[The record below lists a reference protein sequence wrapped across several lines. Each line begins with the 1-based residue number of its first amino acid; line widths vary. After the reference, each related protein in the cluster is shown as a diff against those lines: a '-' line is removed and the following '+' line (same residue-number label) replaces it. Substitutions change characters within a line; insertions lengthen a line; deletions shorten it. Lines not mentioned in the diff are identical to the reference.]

1 MSSNFLFSKISW
13 QHPAMFCLITSI
25 KLSRQQFQFLR
36 KAKVMGS
43 NPGYLIKSFLLY
55 KITAKSLDSITLGS
69 PLFWKREKI
78 KSFLCC
84 TGVCSLMPLACKIS
98 SFHQPCFFFSLGVWC
113 SNLDWKGFYLHKHTL
128 CSLDAP
134 VCYTFS
140 PFSWKSVFPFSF
152 SNPS

>member
-1 MSSNFLFSKISW
+1 M
-13 QHPAMFCLITSI
+13 
-25 KLSRQQFQFLR
+25 
-36 KAKVMGS
+36 
-43 NPGYLIKSFLLY
+43 NPGYIIKSFLLY

-140 PFSWKSVFPFSF
+140 PFFWEGVFPFSF
-152 SNPS
+152 FLLKSFLDFKTEKPSYPIANRCKILNCSQMITIPSYKFCTYKK